1 MKWTIFRLSS
11 FLKLTCRQ
19 ISFKKSILRFSF
31 QPWQSNILETPI
43 SPYFILASYKKQA
56 IHVSPDDKSIFPV
69 KSLPVLVLD
78 VIRREQMPGCVVA
91 IVVSVCHFPAFSS
104 VTVSSLSL
112 FLTQFLSLFLS
123 VKFSF
128 FDYVTFRSKACS
140 IHTKGREKVLPSDLD
155 SRSTSKTTDLWRRVH
170 SKGYFSCECKTRP
183 TTHFKRIVKRTQ
195 ALPRLVH

>member
-112 FLTQFLSLFLS
+112 FFCLCFSLSFCLSSFLSSTMLPLDRKLALF
-123 VKFSF
+123 
-128 FDYVTFRSKACS
+128 TR
-140 IHTKGREKVLPSDLD
+140 KVA
-155 SRSTSKTTDLWRRVH
+155 RK
-170 SKGYFSCECKTRP
+170 SCP
-183 TTHFKRIVKRTQ
+183 LI
-195 ALPRLVH
+195 